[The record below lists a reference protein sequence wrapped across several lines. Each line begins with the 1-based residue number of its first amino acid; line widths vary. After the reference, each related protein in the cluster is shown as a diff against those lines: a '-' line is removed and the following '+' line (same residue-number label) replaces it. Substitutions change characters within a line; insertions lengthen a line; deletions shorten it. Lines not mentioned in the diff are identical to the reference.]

1 MLNKMLEPLTAVGCA
16 LGAASMSALDGGLT
30 AGALVG
36 GAALIARYREGC
48 TKHGLDSAA
57 LIDKMRLAV
66 LKDRD
71 RADQTQAERDAI
83 ALAVNAMGDHIADCL
98 PTRQEL
104 AATALK
110 GSKVYPA
117 EAAVLVVDRL
127 AEHNADCRALFAA
140 PPLGEEPSLARR
152 FALEVVER
160 AMRVAKDDPAY
171 APLLTLDL
179 VIEVAAGVG
188 RLERAA
194 HDDRTRD
201 EAFQAE
207 MLAFIRAQAMGSK
220 LSDDTLLAAIA
231 RFIAIRPDAS
241 RGEILDEIARFETG
255 YRALLEQVRQI
266 EAIDNHVASLKA
278 EAEEALA
285 EPDVDLDRARACYA
299 QAVQVARDKL
309 VEPVRNIAQMQAAAA
324 ATALVALDWAD
335 ADRNWATAEA
345 MLAPFD
351 RAGADATV
359 WLATVKLLEHGTI
372 FGARG
377 ALDAAIARARAMQ
390 ARLRGGADA
399 NAFGGWANMLGT
411 ALGTQG
417 ARTGGAEGL
426 ALLADAVTAYRDALT
441 VWTVEHFG
449 HCHDIAQRNLDR
461 TRALIAERGG

>member
-1 MLNKMLEPLTAVGCA
+1 MANGYDSPESGEPAMLNKMLEPLTAVGCA

-36 GAALIARYREGC
+36 GAALIARYREEC

-66 LKDRD
+66 LKDWD

-98 PTRQEL
+98 PKRQEL

-127 AEHNADCRALFAA
+127 AEHNADCQALFAA
-140 PPLGEEPSLARR
+140 PPPDEEPSVARR
-152 FALEVVER
+152 FALDVVER

-188 RLERAA
+188 RLER
-194 HDDRTRD
+194 DM
-201 EAFQAE
+201 AE
-207 MLAFIRAQAMGSK
+207 LLALARAQAMGSK
-220 LSDDTLLAAIA
+220 LSDDTLLGAIA

-255 YRALLEQVRQI
+255 YRALLDQVRQI
-266 EAIDNHVASLKA
+266 EAVDNHVASLKA

-345 MLAPFD
+345 MLA
-351 RAGADATV
+351 
-359 WLATVKLLEHGTI
+359 
-372 FGARG
+372 
-377 ALDAAIARARAMQ
+377 
-390 ARLRGGADA
+390 
-399 NAFGGWANMLGT
+399 
-411 ALGTQG
+411 
-417 ARTGGAEGL
+417 
-426 ALLADAVTAYRDALT
+426 
-441 VWTVEHFG
+441 
-449 HCHDIAQRNLDR
+449 
-461 TRALIAERGG
+461 